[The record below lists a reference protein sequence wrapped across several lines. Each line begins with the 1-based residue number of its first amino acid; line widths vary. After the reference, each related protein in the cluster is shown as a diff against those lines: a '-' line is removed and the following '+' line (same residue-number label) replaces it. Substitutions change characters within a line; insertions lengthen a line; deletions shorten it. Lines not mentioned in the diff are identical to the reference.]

1 MSRALV
7 LAPLLA
13 SLAAGAAPAS
23 VGEPAPAVRGLP
35 PEAPVAMSVFEGAA
49 FASAGEVATAVR
61 AWPALS
67 LVAAGTG
74 LASSAKST
82 TAVSAWPALSF
93 VAAGAA
99 SSSSEGASAVQRLAG
114 ELATAVR
121 KLPAEAPVGLYLSGS
136 SAELRRAVGSVLT
149 SRLASA
155 NLAPVLVDAP
165 SAEAAESVARAQGA
179 RTLVRLTLDVE
190 AGALRAR
197 GDALGT
203 WVNFWSGRVPTRP
216 AKPSG
221 ALVES
226 VDADAEVLALASVG
240 APATTPPTAGAR
252 SVRLLGAVL
261 ARLEQ
266 PIAALAA
273 GDLDGDGRD
282 EIAVL
287 TEAEVSVFD
296 ADGRLLARREL
307 DGLPFSN
314 APTRE
319 PFGALAV
326 LPGPPRLAAWSTRR
340 AQGELLVLDKGRGTL
355 RPVGTLDSAPLGPAE
370 RGSFVPGQTAFQ
382 AEVRL
387 ADGKP
392 VTLSAPFTTAGF
404 ASPRM
409 LFVHPDGTGS
419 LYSRAGTTPTR
430 LSGLGAGSALG
441 DLDGDGTPELLTTS
455 PLLQP
460 SPDALR
466 VHALN
471 GADPTVH
478 EPLWQG
484 ALPPGRAL
492 YVVTANLDGDA
503 RREVVVGLLKPD
515 GTGEL
520 FLLRQGAP

>member
-7 LAPLLA
+7 LAPLLLA
-13 SLAAGAAPAS
+13 LAAS
-23 VGEPAPAVRGLP
+23 
-35 PEAPVAMSVFEGAA
+35 
-49 FASAGEVATAVR
+49 
-61 AWPALS
+61 
-67 LVAAGTG
+67 
-74 LASSAKST
+74 
-82 TAVSAWPALSF
+82 
-93 VAAGAA
+93 AA
-99 SSSSEGASAVQRLAG
+99 SQSSNDDTATAVQRLAR
-114 ELATAVR
+114 ELASSVR
-121 KLPAEAPVGLYLSGS
+121 TLPAEAPVALYFSGG
-136 SAELRRAVGSVLT
+136 SAELRRAVGSVLAA
-149 SRLASA
+149 RLSA
-155 NLAPVLVDAP
+155 EGLAPTVVDAP
-165 SAEAAESVARAQGA
+165 SAEAAEGVARAQGA
-179 RTLVRLTLDVE
+179 RTLVRLTLEVE

-203 WVNFWSGRVPTRP
+203 WVNFWSGRTPTRP
-216 AKPSG
+216 ARPSG

-240 APATTPPTAGAR
+240 TPTATPPTGGPR
-252 SVRLLGAVL
+252 GVRLLGATL

-266 PIAALAA
+266 PVAALAA

-287 TEAEVSVFD
+287 TEVDVSVFA

-307 DGLPFSN
+307 SALPFSN
-314 APTRE
+314 ATTRE

-326 LPGPPRLAAWSTRR
+326 LSGPPRLAAWSTRR
-340 AQGELLVLDKGRGTL
+340 AQGEVLVLDKSRSTL
-355 RPVGTLDSAPLGPAE
+355 RPVGALDSAPLGPVE

-387 ADGKP
+387 GDGKP
-392 VTLSAPFTTAGF
+392 VTFSAPFTTASF
-404 ASPRM
+404 AAPRM
-409 LFVHPDGTGS
+409 LFVHADGTGS
-419 LYSRAGTTPTR
+419 LYSRVGATPTR

-455 PLLQP
+455 ALLQP

-471 GADPTVH
+471 GGGDPTVH

-484 ALPPGRAL
+484 PLPTGRAL
-492 YVVTANLDGDA
+492 FVVTANLDGDE
-503 RREVVVGLLKPD
+503 RREVVVGLSKPD